1 MVFEG
6 AKYSIVT
13 HLGINPVNGGIPL
26 SDRSSSGIIAWSH
39 GEVSMDLLMCEI
51 YDIFLRWKSKKR
63 GIIIIEYIRKYTI
76 DISGFIN
83 INPHIHPKW
92 VIDE

>member
-51 YDIFLRWKSKKR
+51 YDIFLRWKSKKK
-63 GIIIIEYIRKYTI
+63 GNNNYWIY
-76 DISGFIN
+76 
-83 INPHIHPKW
+83 
-92 VIDE
+92 